1 MAAYEEQPAPP
12 DATPP
17 ASAPRRGSSQ
27 GSSQGSSGRLGR
39 YIRLLRARQ
48 WVKNGFVVMPLL
60 LTPDMLSVAGLASV
74 AAAFLCF
81 SAAASAGYIVNDWAD
96 READRQHPEKRHRPL
111 ASGEVGVAEAVVLMV
126 LLLVAALVGAVLLSP
141 TIFVIIAGYIVLNLA
156 YSFALKH
163 VSIIDIITI
172 AVGFVLRIEVGA
184 AAIEVRP
191 SVWIIVCTGLLALF
205 LALAKRR
212 DDLVRALD
220 GEHRPS
226 LEGYNKAFIDVAIAI
241 LLAATFVSYVIY
253 TTDAQVMARLGSE
266 RLYLT
271 IPFVLAG
278 ILRYLQITLV
288 EERSGSPTA
297 IVLADRFTVLVV
309 LGWLASLAVLVHF

>member
-1 MAAYEEQPAPP
+1 MAAFEQRSAPADEGSPGEEAPP
-12 DATPP
+12 
-17 ASAPRRGSSQ
+17 SGSVARIDS
-27 GSSQGSSGRLGR
+27 
-39 YIRLLRARQ
+39 YFRLLRPKQ

-60 LTPDMLSVAGLASV
+60 LTPATLSVGSLTQV

-81 SAAASAGYIVNDWAD
+81 CAAASAGYIVNDYAD
-96 READRQHPEKRHRPL
+96 HEADRQHPEKRHRPL
-111 ASGEVGVAEAVVLMV
+111 AAGAVSVAGAVVLLV

-141 TIFVIIAGYIVLNLA
+141 TIFAIVIGYIVLNLA

-163 VSIIDIITI
+163 VSIVDIIVV
-172 AVGFVLRIEVGA
+172 AAGFVLRIEAGA
-184 AAIEVRP
+184 AAIRVRP

-212 DDLVRALD
+212 DDLVRELD

-226 LEGYNKAFIDVAIAI
+226 LEGYNKAFVDVAIAI

-288 EERSGSPTA
+288 EERSGSPTN
-297 IVLADRFTVLVV
+297 ILLSDRFTALVV
-309 LGWLASLAVLVHF
+309 LGWLASLALLVHF